1 MITVNPGTIL
11 KGRMDDIGFYHQVLI
26 DELRRVGVVGVDTP
40 YFGCYQIDLVEFFLL
55 EKSLYFRLAL

>member
-1 MITVNPGTIL
+1 
-11 KGRMDDIGFYHQVLI
+11 MDDIGFYHQVLI